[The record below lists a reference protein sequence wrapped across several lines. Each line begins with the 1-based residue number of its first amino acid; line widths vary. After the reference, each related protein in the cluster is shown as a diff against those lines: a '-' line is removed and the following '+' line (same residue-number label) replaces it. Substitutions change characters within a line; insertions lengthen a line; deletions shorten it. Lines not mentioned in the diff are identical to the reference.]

1 MELSPTTPYA
11 GKYVGYTVE
20 KGKLSFDLKYL
31 IVKKKLESQNYIFLD
46 QLTLG
51 EKVESPHATKLPVKL
66 AIALLKDRNG
76 EVKLDIPVTGSLDDP
91 KFSVWGIILK
101 ILINLIARAA
111 TSPFSL
117 LGAVFGG
124 GEELS
129 FVEFDYGST
138 TVAEPNAKKL
148 ETIVKALHDR
158 PSLKMDIEG
167 HVDMEKDREGLKQY
181 LFSRKVKAQKLN
193 EMVKK
198 GQTSVSVDEVK
209 IEPNEYE
216 KYLKMAYR
224 EEKFPK
230 PKNILGMAKDLPA
243 PEIEKLM
250 LTHIEVKEGDLRTLA
265 TQGAVKV
272 KDAILKSGQVEPERV
287 FILEPKSLAPEK
299 KEKVKE
305 SRVDFKLK

>member
-31 IVKKKLESQNYIFLD
+31 IVKKKLESQNYIFLN

-66 AIALLKDRNG
+66 AIALLKNRNG

-101 ILINLIARAA
+101 ILINLLARAA

-129 FVEFDYGST
+129 YVEFDYGST
-138 TVAEPNAKKL
+138 IISEANVKKL
-148 ETIVKALHDR
+148 DTIVKALHDR

-167 HVDMEKDREGLKQY
+167 HVDLEKDKDGLIRY
-181 LFSRKVKAQKLN
+181 LFDKKIKVQKLN

-198 GQTSVSVDEVK
+198 GQPVVQVDDIK
-209 IEPNEYE
+209 IEPPEYE
-216 KYLKMAYR
+216 KYLKMAYK

-230 PKNILGMAKDLPA
+230 PKNVIGMAKDLPA
-243 PEIEKLM
+243 PEMEKLM
-250 LTHIEVKEGDLRTLA
+250 LTYIEVKESDLRTLA
-265 TQGAVKV
+265 SQRSMKV

-299 KEKVKE
+299 KEKVKN